1 MLKTRITEMLKIKY
15 PILMGGMHWVSFAEM
30 VAAVADAG
38 GFGFL
43 PSASFESV
51 EALRAEVK
59 RTKDLTDGPFG
70 INISML
76 PDVSPGEQMLDIV
89 RMGIEEKV
97 DAFETAGRSPEPFIP
112 LVKAAKVPLIHKI
125 TQVRFA
131 KKAESVGADAVI
143 IVGFEG
149 GGHLGMADVTSMI
162 LINKAARALSVPVI
176 AAGGIV
182 DGRGLIA
189 ALALGADGVLMGT
202 RFLASKETP
211 IHQNFKDWILNAT
224 ENDTAI
230 VMRSIKNPMRVM
242 NNATAKTVREIEAR
256 GTTLEEILTYA
267 AGKFGKQAYNSGD
280 VDMGIISVSE
290 GMGLIGDV
298 KPIKEIMADIVAEAE
313 EGLARLKKI
322 MGDGKAR

>member
-1 MLKTRITEMLKIKY
+1 
-15 PILMGGMHWVSFAEM
+15 M
-30 VAAVADAG
+30 VAAVANAG
-38 GFGFL
+38 GMGFL
-43 PSASFESV
+43 PSASFEST
-51 EALRAEVK
+51 EALRSEV
-59 RTKDLTDGPFG
+59 RRAKDLTDGPFG

-76 PDVSPGEQMLDIV
+76 PDVSPGEQTLDIV
-89 RMGIEEKV
+89 RMGIEEGV
-97 DAFETAGRSPEPFIP
+97 AAFETAGRSPEPFIP
-112 LVKAAKVPLIHKI
+112 LTKAAGVPLIHKI

-131 KKAESVGADAVI
+131 KKAEQVGADAVI

-149 GGHLGMADVTSMI
+149 GGHLGMADVASTV
-162 LINKAARALSVPVI
+162 LINKAARVLSVPVI

-182 DGRGLIA
+182 DGRGLLA

-211 IHQNFKDWILNAT
+211 IHQNFKDWIVEHT
-224 ENDTAI
+224 ENDTSV

-242 NNATAKTVREIEAR
+242 NNATAKTVCEIEAR

-290 GMGLIGDV
+290 GIGVIDDV
-298 KPIKEIMADIVAEAE
+298 KPVAQIMADIVAEAE
-313 EGLARLKKI
+313 AGLARLKNI
-322 MGDGKAR
+322 MGDGR

>member
-1 MLKTRITEMLKIKY
+1 MIKTRITELLNIKY

-30 VAAVADAG
+30 VAAVAEAG
-38 GFGFL
+38 GMGFL
-43 PSASFESV
+43 PSASFEST
-51 EALRAEVK
+51 EALRAEV
-59 RTKDLTDGPFG
+59 RRAHDLTDGPIG

-97 DAFETAGRSPEPFIP
+97 AAFETAGRSPEPFIP
-112 LVKAAKVPLIHKI
+112 LTKKAGVPLIHKI

-131 KKAESVGADAVI
+131 KKAEQVGADAVI

-149 GGHLGMADVTSMI
+149 GGHLGMADVTTMI
-162 LINKAARALSVPVI
+162 LVNKATRVLNIPVI
-176 AAGGIV
+176 AGGGIV
-182 DGRGLIA
+182 DGRGFLA

-211 IHQNFKDWILNAT
+211 IHDNFKQWILDST
-224 ENDTAI
+224 ENDTAL

-242 NNATAKTVREIEAR
+242 NNETAKKVREIEAR

-280 VDMGIISVSE
+280 VEMGIISVSE
-290 GMGLIGDV
+290 GIGVIDE
-298 KPIKEIMADIVAEAE
+298 IKTIKQIMADIVSEAEASLSNLNTIMAN
-313 EGLARLKKI
+313 GKLK
-322 MGDGKAR
+322 